1 MSASF
6 YKLKDDSWGVR
17 IKEFAGEPNMEVEV
31 TTKAGD
37 TKTVILANVSPSST
51 TQNYGHSHL
60 QAPSTS
66 AKRNLPQNL
75 HLHREPGRRRT
86 VLTCDEGDQTRMGLP
101 NLRQHPNHLRQ
112 TI

>member
-66 AKRNLPQNL
+66 AKRNLPRNL
-75 HLHREPGRRRT
+75 HQSNSKTKNRSNVR
-86 VLTCDEGDQTRMGLP
+86 
-101 NLRQHPNHLRQ
+101 
-112 TI
+112 